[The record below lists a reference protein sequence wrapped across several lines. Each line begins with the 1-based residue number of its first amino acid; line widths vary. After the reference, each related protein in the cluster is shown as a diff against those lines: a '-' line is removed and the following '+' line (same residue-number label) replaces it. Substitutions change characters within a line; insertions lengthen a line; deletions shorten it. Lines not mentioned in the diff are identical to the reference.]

1 MTVILFSFHWA
12 AQYSTAE
19 RWRSVQACRCP
30 LHSLTLRPATAPHP
44 ALTLT
49 PLPISTFSL
58 FIYCVEDL
66 KPQIDL
72 WDWFGN
78 TLLPPPSFPSPP
90 LPFPPLRLS
99 LKRLLINPAT
109 SSVSCGE
116 KKKKKK
122 RVKWKDGGRE
132 GEGEWWGK
140 RGKQN
145 RDGRPLL
152 SRRKS
157 YVIHLITEAL
167 FDWGS
172 KLFLERGNKYR
183 YREGER
189 KRGTEERKRKTMKRG
204 WQVGNNWPFAKPVIA
219 AMPVELSILA

>member
-116 KKKKKK
+116 KKKRKASQMEG
-122 RVKWKDGGRE
+122 RREGGRE
-132 GEGEWWGK
+132 RVMREKGK
-140 RGKQN
+140 TKQ
-145 RDGRPLL
+145 RW
-152 SRRKS
+152 
-157 YVIHLITEAL
+157 EA
-167 FDWGS
+167 
-172 KLFLERGNKYR
+172 
-183 YREGER
+183 
-189 KRGTEERKRKTMKRG
+189 
-204 WQVGNNWPFAKPVIA
+204 
-219 AMPVELSILA
+219 SIIPA

>member
-109 SSVSCGE
+109 SSVSCGG
-116 KKKKKK
+116 KKKKSESNG
-122 RVKWKDGGRE
+122 RTEGGRE
-132 GEGEWWGK
+132 RESDEGKGENK
-140 RGKQN
+140 
-145 RDGRPLL
+145 
-152 SRRKS
+152 
-157 YVIHLITEAL
+157 TEMGGL
-167 FDWGS
+167 YYPGVKVTW
-172 KLFLERGNKYR
+172 
-183 YREGER
+183 
-189 KRGTEERKRKTMKRG
+189 
-204 WQVGNNWPFAKPVIA
+204 
-219 AMPVELSILA
+219 SIW